1 MVDVTAEL
9 DELDK
14 QILIVKLNLPRAALS
29 FVLLYKVL
37 HLRAQMKLKLL
48 LGLQAVQITK
58 KFCRKSVVNQKI
70 TDKQLL
76 QHLLDMKQQARL
88 CLQFCLACLQVEREQ
103 QRQHQLQQPIQHH
116 AFLRQHNFMGALW
129 ALLLRALY
137 KQAQRLS
144 LIHI

>member
-48 LGLQAVQITK
+48 LGL
-58 KFCRKSVVNQKI
+58 
-70 TDKQLL
+70 
-76 QHLLDMKQQARL
+76 
-88 CLQFCLACLQVEREQ
+88 
-103 QRQHQLQQPIQHH
+103 
-116 AFLRQHNFMGALW
+116 
-129 ALLLRALY
+129 
-137 KQAQRLS
+137 
-144 LIHI
+144 